1 MMNKPIGFDVRLH
14 YSIELLQKA
23 EKLALRYDA
32 DGYYLSFSGGKDSQA
47 LYHVAQMAGV
57 KFRGH
62 MNFTSVDPPQVI
74 RFVRRQYPDV
84 VTHAPVDSIYNV
96 AVKRKFLLPSKI
108 IRWCCAE
115 LKEGGGA
122 GTVCLTGVRR
132 EESVRRAKRNPV
144 EVSNRSFS
152 GELEGFEKWQE
163 EQVKKK
169 LKHLNQDQFS
179 MSFENEVRCIN
190 GKDKI
195 IINPII
201 DWSERDVWYFLNEV
215 VKVPHCELYD
225 NGYTR
230 IGCICC
236 PMSKYKQKLREIKDF
251 PYVKRLWIKAIKQ
264 IREDKIGDNIII
276 NNYWGE
282 GTEEEKCEQVFNW
295 WISGKAYDKWYA
307 ETFLQTRIDFG
318 E

>member
-1 MMNKPIGFDVRLH
+1 M
-14 YSIELLQKA
+14 
-23 EKLALRYDA
+23 
-32 DGYYLSFSGGKDSQA
+32 
-47 LYHVAQMAGV
+47 
-57 KFRGH
+57 
-62 MNFTSVDPPQVI
+62 
-74 RFVRRQYPDV
+74 
-84 VTHAPVDSIYNV
+84 
-96 AVKRKFLLPSKI
+96 
-108 IRWCCAE
+108 
-115 LKEGGGA
+115 
-122 GTVCLTGVRR
+122 CLTGVRR
-132 EESVRRAKRNPV
+132 EESTRRAKRNPV

-179 MSFENEVRCIN
+179 MSVENEVRCIN

-251 PYVKRLWIKAIKQ
+251 PHVKRLWIKAIKQ

-295 WISGKAYDKWYA
+295 WISGKAYDEWYA
-307 ETFLQTRIDFG
+307 ETYLQTRIDFG